1 MARSPPGFPAAL
13 RAPKDS
19 GQFRRWVAGKS
30 ETGLRIT
37 PLDIRNHAFP
47 RRVSGYDRDEVDAFL
62 RMVADDYEA
71 ALRVVEAARAKVR
84 SLEARV
90 TELSS
95 SEQLLKETLTTAQQL
110 SVDLKQTAMKEAEIL
125 VSQAEIKGEKVLEA
139 AHRRAAQLA
148 EDIREMKRL
157 RARLAGAL
165 RGTIE
170 RHLEMVEQL
179 SEEPPA
185 EDPELEARV
194 DVIGRAAREPG
205 RGGV

>member
-1 MARSPPGFPAAL
+1 M
-13 RAPKDS
+13 
-19 GQFRRWVAGKS
+19 
-30 ETGLRIT
+30 RIT

-71 ALRVVEAARAKVR
+71 ALRMVESARAKLR
-84 SLEARV
+84 SLETRV
-90 TELSS
+90 TELTSN
-95 SEQLLKETLTTAQQL
+95 EQLLKETLTTAQQL

-157 RARLAGAL
+157 RARLAGSL

-170 RHLEMVEQL
+170 RHLELVTQL
-179 SEEPPA
+179 AEEPPA
-185 EDPELEARV
+185 EDPDLEARV
-194 DVIGRAAREPG
+194 DVIGRGTREPG
-205 RGGV
+205 RGDV

>member
-1 MARSPPGFPAAL
+1 
-13 RAPKDS
+13 
-19 GQFRRWVAGKS
+19 V
-30 ETGLRIT
+30 RIT

-90 TELSS
+90 AELGS

-110 SVDLKQTAMKEAEIL
+110 SVDLKQTAVKEAEIL

-148 EDIREMKRL
+148 EDIREMKRM
-157 RARLAGAL
+157 RARLAGTL

-179 SEEPPA
+179 AEEPPA
-185 EDPELEARV
+185 EDPDLEQRV
-194 DVIGRAAREPG
+194 DVLGRATHEPG
-205 RGGV
+205 RGDG

>member
-1 MARSPPGFPAAL
+1 M
-13 RAPKDS
+13 
-19 GQFRRWVAGKS
+19 VAG
-30 ETGLRIT
+30 GRRALRIT

-47 RRVSGYDRDEVDAFL
+47 RRMSGYDRDEVDAFL

-71 ALRVVEAARAKVR
+71 ALRTIEAARAKVR

-90 TELSS
+90 TELAA
-95 SEQLLKETLTTAQQL
+95 SEQLLKDTLTTAQQL

-165 RGTIE
+165 RSSIE
-170 RHLEMVEQL
+170 RHLEMVAQL
-179 SEEPPA
+179 AEDPPA
-185 EDPELEARV
+185 DDPELEARV
-194 DVIGRAAREPG
+194 DVLGRGHEPG
-205 RGGV
+205 RGNG